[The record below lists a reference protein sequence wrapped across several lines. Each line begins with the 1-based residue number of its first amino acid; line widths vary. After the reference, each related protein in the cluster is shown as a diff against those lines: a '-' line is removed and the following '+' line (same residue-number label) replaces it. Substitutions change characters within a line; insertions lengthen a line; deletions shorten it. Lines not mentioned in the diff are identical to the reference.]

1 MKNRILI
8 VLFLSLALL
17 LCACGQKEDAAVTNG
32 HMSLQASPAAEGEDR
47 QPPEEEPAGLEKQP
61 PEEAADPSLAALRQD
76 MGDNFCGIALLGRL
90 PEGASLEDFLQDS
103 GALEAQPFLADI
115 GGEEIVRAPGTELYC
130 LVPKAEG
137 DKLEVY
143 EWICN
148 EENHYQGE
156 AGDLLYQSES
166 GAPVILMGNESDI
179 MPNLLVVLT
188 DAAGTTLR
196 YNPSLSL
203 CDGSVDLP
211 VEPSLYDFSRYD
223 AIGVAQW

>member
-1 MKNRILI
+1 MKRFLL
-8 VLFLSLALL
+8 LFALSLVLL
-17 LCACGQKEDAAVTNG
+17 LCACGQKGDATAATSS
-32 HMSLQASPAAEGEDR
+32 HMSLQSSPAAEEDNR
-47 QPPEEEPAGLEKQP
+47 QPPEPATGLKKP
-61 PEEAADPSLAALRQD
+61 EAAENPSLAVLRQD

-90 PEGASLEDFLQDS
+90 PEGTSLEDFLQDS
-103 GALEAQPFLADI
+103 GALEAQPFLSDV
-115 GGEEIVRAPGTELYC
+115 GGEEILRAPGTELYC
-130 LVPKAEG
+130 LVPKAPG

-148 EENHYQGE
+148 EENHFQGE

-166 GAPVILMGNESDI
+166 GAPVILMGNENDV

-188 DAAGTTLR
+188 DATGTTLR

-211 VEPSLYDFSRYD
+211 VEPPLYDFSRYD

>member
-1 MKNRILI
+1 MKRFLL
-8 VLFLSLALL
+8 LFALSLVLL
-17 LCACGQKEDAAVTNG
+17 LCACGQKGNATAATSG
-32 HMSLQASPAAEGEDR
+32 HMSLQSSPAAEEDNR
-47 QPPEEEPAGLEKQP
+47 QPPEPATGLEKP
-61 PEEAADPSLAALRQD
+61 EAAEDPSLAVLRQD

-90 PEGASLEDFLQDS
+90 PEGTSLEDFLQDS
-103 GALEAQPFLADI
+103 GALEAQPFLSDV
-115 GGEEIVRAPGTELYC
+115 GGEEILRAPGTELYC
-130 LVPKAEG
+130 LVPKAPG

-148 EENHYQGE
+148 EENHFQGE

-166 GAPVILMGNESDI
+166 GAPVILMGNENDV

-188 DAAGTTLR
+188 DATGTTLR

-211 VEPSLYDFSRYD
+211 VEPPLYDFSRYD

>member
-1 MKNRILI
+1 MKRFLL
-8 VLFLSLALL
+8 LFALSLVLL
-17 LCACGQKEDAAVTNG
+17 LCACGQKGNATAATSS
-32 HMSLQASPAAEGEDR
+32 HMSLQSSPAAEEDNR
-47 QPPEEEPAGLEKQP
+47 QPPEPATGLEKPQP
-61 PEEAADPSLAALRQD
+61 EAAEDPSLAVLRQD

-90 PEGASLEDFLQDS
+90 PEGTSLEDFLQDS
-103 GALEAQPFLADI
+103 GALEAQPFLSDV
-115 GGEEIVRAPGTELYC
+115 GGEEILRAPGTELYC
-130 LVPKAEG
+130 LVPKAPG

-148 EENHYQGE
+148 EENHFQGE

-166 GAPVILMGNESDI
+166 GAPVILMGNENDV

-188 DAAGTTLR
+188 DATGTTLR

>member
-1 MKNRILI
+1 MKRFLL
-8 VLFLSLALL
+8 LFALSLALL
-17 LCACGQKEDAAVTNG
+17 LCACGQKDDPTAATSG
-32 HMSLQASPAAEGEDR
+32 HMSLQSSPAAQEDDR
-47 QPPEEEPAGLEKQP
+47 QPPQEPGGLEKPQGKA
-61 PEEAADPSLAALRQD
+61 EEDPSLAALRQD
-76 MGDNFCGIALLGRL
+76 MGENFCGIALLGRL
-90 PEGASLEDFLQDS
+90 PEGTSLEDFLQDS
-103 GALEAQPFLADI
+103 GALEAQPFLSGV
-115 GGEEIVRAPGTELYC
+115 GGEEIVRAPGRELYC
-130 LVPKAEG
+130 LGPKASG

-148 EENHYQGE
+148 EENHFQGE

-166 GAPVILMGNESDI
+166 GAPVILMGNENDV

-188 DAAGTTLR
+188 DATGTTLR

-211 VEPSLYDFSRYD
+211 VEPPLYDFSRYD

>member
-1 MKNRILI
+1 MKRLLPLL
-8 VLFLSLALL
+8 VLSLALC
-17 LCACGQKEDAAVTNG
+17 LCACGQKDDSAALTSG
-32 HMSLQASPAAEGEDR
+32 HMSMQSSPAAGEEDR
-47 QPPEEEPAGLEKQP
+47 QPPVETTGLEKKQP
-61 PEEAADPSLAALRQD
+61 EKEEAPSLTALRQD
-76 MGDNFCGIALLGRL
+76 MEEDFCGIALLGRL
-90 PEGASLEDFLQDS
+90 PEGTSLEDFLEES
-103 GALEAQPFLADI
+103 GALEAQPFLEDI

-130 LVPKAEG
+130 LVPKAAG

-143 EWICN
+143 EWLCS

-166 GAPVILMGNESDI
+166 GAPVILMGNENDVI
-179 MPNLLVVLT
+179 PNLLVVLT
-188 DAAGTTLR
+188 DADGTTLR

-223 AIGVAQW
+223 AIGVAQR